1 MPRQPEPLD
10 VGGLPDLLKLAEE
23 VQRTGAPRLL
33 QRNGEDIAVLSPAK
47 PKRRARRRAFTR
59 DDPLFSLIG
68 SASSD
73 IPGGIAERKHEF
85 IGEQK
90 E

>member
-1 MPRQPEPLD
+1 MPQRPEPLE
-10 VGGLPDLLKLAEE
+10 VGGSPDLLKLAEE

-33 QRNGEDIAVLSPAK
+33 QRDGEDIAVISPAK
-47 PKRRARRRAFTR
+47 RARKLPFRAFTR
-59 DDPLFSLIG
+59 DDPLFGLIG
-68 SASSD
+68 SGTSN
-73 IPGGIAERKHEF
+73 IPGGISERKHEF